1 MIIYSSVEEA
11 VVRKRSF
18 PPRLDAMRI
27 GASELCREE
36 HECMLKFLLVGDSDV
51 GKDEIADFLGPS
63 VSYTP
68 DALFIPFA
76 VPKTTVILLEG
87 KFVRLEL
94 WDASGQGRFS
104 TIIKSYSR
112 GVQGIL
118 LVYDIT
124 NRWSF
129 DGIRRWLAEIDEHAP
144 GVPKILIGNRLH
156 LEFNRAVPRREAE
169 CFARKRNM
177 QYFEISTLAYFNVHE
192 SITELARLVISR
204 NGMHRLWKCAQVASL
219 QDLCCRAII
228 KNISN
233 VHAIDRLLLPLFL
246 QLKVTVGYLQF
257 IHEMTL
263 HFFKSAQVRSFASG
277 ADLCMRSVIRRHYA
291 TPYFSSASKYITR
304 FVRARDTSTK
314 DHLRNANCDLM

>member
-1 MIIYSSVEEA
+1 M
-11 VVRKRSF
+11 
-18 PPRLDAMRI
+18 
-27 GASELCREE
+27 
-36 HECMLKFLLVGDSDV
+36 LVGDSDV
-51 GKDEIADFLGPS
+51 GKDEIADFLRPS

-233 VHAIDRLLLPLFL
+233 VHAIDRLLLPSFL

-257 IHEMTL
+257 IHEVSL
-263 HFFKSAQVRSFASG
+263 HFFKIIFKSAQGLVNNICFFQVRSFASG
-277 ADLCMRSVIRRHYA
+277 TDLCMRSVIRRQYA

-314 DHLRNANCDLM
+314 DHLRKANCDLM